1 MNDWLFIGD
10 SPNDEPMFAAF
21 KHTVGVAN
29 LGRYLDRLKH
39 PPRWITESESGAGF
53 AEMADALIRAQ
64 KKP

>member
-29 LGRYLDRLKH
+29 LGRYLHRLKH